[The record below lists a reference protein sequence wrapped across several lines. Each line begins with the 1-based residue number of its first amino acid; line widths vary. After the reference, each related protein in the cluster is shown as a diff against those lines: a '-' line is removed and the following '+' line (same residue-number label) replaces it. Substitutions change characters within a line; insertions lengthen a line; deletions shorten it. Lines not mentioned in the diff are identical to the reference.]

1 MLPMGTIMTGCM
13 AAGLLFATRLPLLGI
28 VQKLPVWLKKTA
40 AFVVFSAGCWNI
52 FWYALRHITEF
63 WGVAALVSG
72 CLMLLTSV
80 YIFNEERL
88 PHLLQKIRPVVLFLL
103 LCCAVLY
110 GVTIYRL

>member
-13 AAGLLFATRLPLLGI
+13 VVGLLFATRLSPFRI
-28 VQKLPVWLKKTA
+28 VQKLPVWFKKTV
-40 AFVVFSAGCWNI
+40 AFVVFTAGCWNV

-72 CLMLLTSV
+72 CLMLLTAV
-80 YIFNEERL
+80 YIFNAKWL
-88 PHLLQKIRPVVLFLL
+88 PHFLQKMRPGILFLL

>member
-13 AAGLLFATRLPLLGI
+13 VTGLLFATRLPLLRT
-28 VQKLPVWLKKTA
+28 VQKLPARFKKTV
-40 AFVVFSAGCWNI
+40 AFVVFAAGCWNV

-80 YIFNEERL
+80 YIFNVDRL
-88 PHLLQKIRPVVLFLL
+88 PLFLQKIRPVVLLLL

-110 GVTIYRL
+110 AVTIYRL